1 MVDVSQLSHL
11 DARGQAAMVDVGDK
25 PVTRRYAR
33 AWGRILLAPET
44 LAMITS
50 QGFAK
55 GDVFGAARIAGVL
68 AAKRTGD
75 LIPLCHPLPLSWA
88 GVELIPVFPQNNH
101 SQATIIIVGEASLA
115 GQTGIEMEALTA
127 VTIAGLTV
135 YDMCK
140 AVDKAMCISDVS
152 LLEKKGGRS
161 GHYFARERSC
171 LMSDVK
177 AYELKTDALVYWS
190 LNSDFRLEFRCSD
203 ESGLLLGQVDLEAD
217 CRKKIN
223 LLQDGIV
230 VLGQALLRSR
240 VNDRV
245 NEKCGLLQV
254 IKPGE
259 LAGDTL
265 FAILGGGGS

>member
-1 MVDVSQLSHL
+1 
-11 DARGQAAMVDVGDK
+11 MVDVGDK

-33 AWGRILLAPET
+33 AWGRISLASAT

-88 GVELIPVFPQNNH
+88 GVELISIFPQNNH
-101 SQATIIIVGEASLA
+101 SQATIIIVGEASLN

-140 AVDKAMCISDVS
+140 AVDKAMSLTDVS

-161 GHYFARERSC
+161 GHYFARERSD
-171 LMSDVK
+171 LLQNVK
-177 AYELKTDALVYWS
+177 AFELKTDALVHWS
-190 LNSDFRLEFRCSD
+190 LHSGSRLEFRCSD
-203 ESGLLLGQVDLEAD
+203 RNGLLLAQVDLEND
-217 CRKKIN
+217 CRKKLN
-223 LLQDGIV
+223 LLQAGVV
-230 VLGQALLRSR
+230 VLGQALLRSGES
-240 VNDRV
+240 
-245 NEKCGLLQV
+245 EKVDEKSGFMQV

-259 LAGDTL
+259 LADEAL
-265 FAILGGGGS
+265 FAVLGGGQ

>member
-1 MVDVSQLSHL
+1 
-11 DARGQAAMVDVGDK
+11 MVDVGDK

-75 LIPLCHPLPLSWA
+75 LIPLCHPLPLTWA
-88 GVELIPVFPQNNH
+88 GVELIPIFPKNND
-101 SQATIIIVGEASLA
+101 SQAAIIIVGEASLN
-115 GQTGIEMEALTA
+115 GRTGIEMEALTA

-140 AVDKAMCISDVS
+140 AVDKAMSLTDVS

-161 GHYFARERSC
+161 GHYFARER
-171 LMSDVK
+171 
-177 AYELKTDALVYWS
+177 A
-190 LNSDFRLEFRCSD
+190 
-203 ESGLLLGQVDLEAD
+203 G
-217 CRKKIN
+217 
-223 LLQDGIV
+223 LLQDIRECELKSDDLVVWKQTENQRIEFRRYSDNSEVLLGRVKIKSDVCHSGSLPGTGVV
-230 VLGQALLRSR
+230 VLGQSLLCPGDSPGADGNSGLLR
-240 VNDRV
+240 VV
-245 NEKCGLLQV
+245 
-254 IKPGE
+254 KPGAISQDAIF
-259 LAGDTL
+259 AG
-265 FAILGGGGS
+265 LGV

>member
-1 MVDVSQLSHL
+1 MTQLSHL
-11 DARGQAAMVDVGDK
+11 DARGQATMVDVGDK

-33 AWGRILLAPET
+33 AWGLILLASET

-88 GVELIPVFPQNNH
+88 GVELIPVFPQDNH
-101 SQATIIIVGEASLA
+101 SRASIIVVGEASLA

-140 AVDKAMCISDVS
+140 AVDKAICLTDIS

-161 GHYFARERSC
+161 GHYYNRERSGR
-171 LMSDVK
+171 LRNVK
-177 AYELKTDALVYWS
+177 TCELKTDNRVFWNLT
-190 LNSDFRLEFRCSD
+190 SDFQVEFRLSD
-203 ESGLLLGQVDLEAD
+203 RSGSLLGEIHLESGCRENCKLLKNGV
-217 CRKKIN
+217 
-223 LLQDGIV
+223 V
-230 VLGQALLRSR
+230 VLGQALLLSDSSE
-240 VNDRV
+240 NGD
-245 NEKCGLLQV
+245 EQSGSLQV

-259 LAGDTL
+259 LAGDAL
-265 FAILGGGGS
+265 FAVLGGGGS

>member
-1 MVDVSQLSHL
+1 
-11 DARGQAAMVDVGDK
+11 MVDVGDK

-33 AWGRILLAPET
+33 AWGRISLAPET

-101 SQATIIIVGEASLA
+101 SQAAIIIVGEASLN

-161 GHYFARERSC
+161 GHYFARERSG
-171 LMSDVK
+171 LLQNVK
-177 AYELKTDALVYWS
+177 AFELKTDALVHWN
-190 LNSDFRLEFRCSD
+190 LNADFRLEFRSSD
-203 ESGLLLGQVDLEAD
+203 KSGLLLGQVDLEND
-217 CRKKIN
+217 CRKKLN
-223 LLQDGIV
+223 LLQAGVV
-230 VLGQALLRSR
+230 VLGQALLRSGET
-240 VNDRV
+240 
-245 NEKCGLLQV
+245 EKADENSGFMQV

-259 LAGDTL
+259 LAGEAL
-265 FAILGGGGS
+265 FAVLGGGQ

>member
-1 MVDVSQLSHL
+1 
-11 DARGQAAMVDVGDK
+11 MVDVGDK

-33 AWGRILLAPET
+33 AWGRILLASET

-88 GVELIPVFPQNNH
+88 GVELIPVFPQDNN

-140 AVDKAMCISDVS
+140 AVDKAMCLTDVS

-161 GHYFARERSC
+161 GHYFARDRSG
-171 LMSDVK
+171 LLQNVK
-177 AYELKTDALVYWS
+177 AFALKTDDLVHWS
-190 LNSDFRLEFRCSD
+190 LSSDFRLEFRCSD
-203 ESGLLLGQVDLEAD
+203 KSGLLLGQVALDTD
-217 CRKKIN
+217 CRKKLN
-223 LLQDGIV
+223 LLQDGV
-230 VLGQALLRSR
+230 VVFGQALLRSR
-240 VNDRV
+240 VNKKVDQ
-245 NEKCGLLQV
+245 NSGFIQV

-259 LAGDTL
+259 LAGEAL
-265 FAILGGGGS
+265 FAVLGGGQL

>member
-1 MVDVSQLSHL
+1 MSQLSHL

-33 AWGRILLAPET
+33 AWGQILLESET

-88 GVELIPVFPQNNH
+88 GVELIPVFPQTNS
-101 SQATIIIVGEASLA
+101 SQATIIIIGEASLA

-140 AVDKAMCISDVS
+140 AVDKAMRLTDVS

-161 GHYFARERSC
+161 GHYFARKHSG
-171 LMSDVK
+171 MMQNVA
-177 AYELKTDALVYWS
+177 AYELKTDSLVHWS
-190 LNSDFRLEFRCSD
+190 LNADFRLEFRCSD
-203 ESGLLLGQVDLEAD
+203 KSGLLLGRVDLETD
-217 CRKKIN
+217 CRKRLN
-223 LLQDGIV
+223 LLHDGVV
-230 VLGQALLRSR
+230 VLGPALLRHYGSER
-240 VNDRV
+240 GKENS
-245 NEKCGLLQV
+245 GLLQV
-254 IKPGE
+254 VKPGE
-259 LAGDTL
+259 LAGEAL
-265 FAILGGGGS
+265 FAVLGGGQ

>member
-1 MVDVSQLSHL
+1 VVDVSELSHL

-33 AWGRILLAPET
+33 AWGRILLKSET

-88 GVELIPVFPQNNH
+88 GVELIPVFPRNND
-101 SQATIIIVGEASLA
+101 SQAVIIIVGEASLN
-115 GQTGIEMEALTA
+115 GRTGIEMEALTA
-127 VTIAGLTV
+127 VAIAGLTV

-140 AVDKAMCISDVS
+140 AVDKAMSLSDVS

-161 GHYFARERSC
+161 GHYFARERAALLQEVREC
-171 LMSDVK
+171 
-177 AYELKTDALVYWS
+177 ELKSDELVVWS
-190 LNSDFRLEFRCSD
+190 RVGQQIEFRRHSDNSDRLLGRLEMDSDICCRRCRP
-203 ESGLLLGQVDLEAD
+203 GAGV
-217 CRKKIN
+217 
-223 LLQDGIV
+223 V
-230 VLGQALLRSR
+230 VLGQSLLCSGDGPGADGNSGFLR
-240 VNDRV
+240 VV
-245 NEKCGLLQV
+245 
-254 IKPGE
+254 KPGNISQGAIF
-259 LAGDTL
+259 AG
-265 FAILGGGGS
+265 LGV

>member
-1 MVDVSQLSHL
+1 
-11 DARGQAAMVDVGDK
+11 MVDVGDK

-33 AWGRILLAPET
+33 AWGRILLASET

-88 GVELIPVFPQNNH
+88 GVELIPIFPQNNH

-140 AVDKAMCISDVS
+140 AVDKGISLTDVS

-161 GHYFARERSC
+161 GHYFARERSDR
-171 LMSDVK
+171 LENVK
-177 AYELKTDALVYWS
+177 AFELKTDALVYWS
-190 LNSDFRLEFRCSD
+190 LSADFRLEFRCSD
-203 ESGLLLGQVDLEAD
+203 KSGLRLGQVELRSDWREKL
-217 CRKKIN
+217 N
-223 LLQDGIV
+223 LLQSGVV
-230 VLGQALLRSR
+230 VLGQALLRSLET
-240 VNDRV
+240 
-245 NEKCGLLQV
+245 EKVYENSGFIEV

-259 LAGDTL
+259 LAVDAL
-265 FAILGGGGS
+265 FAVLGGGQ